1 MGERRRLY
9 FRPNETEP
17 DLESDASFMRRAL
30 DLARRGRGKA
40 SPNPMVGAVIVSNDG
55 RIVGEGWHERPGTPH
70 AEPVALAA
78 AGAEARG
85 ATLYVTLEPCSHTG
99 RTPPCAPAVIAA
111 VIGRVV
117 AATSDPN
124 PKVDGRGFAA
134 LREAGVRVDV
144 GTLAA
149 DAERLIAG
157 FFKHTRTGLPFV
169 TLKMAAS
176 LDGKVAARDGSSR
189 WITGQAAR
197 QDVHV
202 ARAESDAI
210 MVGAGTVAADDPSL
224 TVRLEGYDGRAPL
237 RVVVDGRGRTPADSA
252 VLDGQAPT
260 LIATTNAAP
269 AACRDAWSAA
279 GAEVL
284 ILASPAGSPG
294 MVPLRPLMAELGRR
308 DVQTVL
314 LEGGPTLAWSAVRG
328 GLVDRFVLYLAPKLV
343 GGSNA
348 PGILGGEG
356 IPGMD
361 GALGL
366 RIEEVERVGDDI
378 KVVAVPAPSG
388 EA

>member
-1 MGERRRLY
+1 MGVGERRRLY

-224 TVRLEGYDGRAPL
+224 TVRLEG
-237 RVVVDGRGRTPADSA
+237 
-252 VLDGQAPT
+252 
-260 LIATTNAAP
+260 
-269 AACRDAWSAA
+269 
-279 GAEVL
+279 
-284 ILASPAGSPG
+284 
-294 MVPLRPLMAELGRR
+294 
-308 DVQTVL
+308 
-314 LEGGPTLAWSAVRG
+314 
-328 GLVDRFVLYLAPKLV
+328 
-343 GGSNA
+343 
-348 PGILGGEG
+348 
-356 IPGMD
+356 
-361 GALGL
+361 
-366 RIEEVERVGDDI
+366 
-378 KVVAVPAPSG
+378 
-388 EA
+388 